1 VGKAATKFG
10 HRNYKVKLERREFVS
25 LVVGGF
31 VATIRAFV
39 LPAAFQ
45 EIGPR
50 WQKKVFKTI
59 FDVEPC

>member
-1 VGKAATKFG
+1 
-10 HRNYKVKLERREFVS
+10 LERREFVS

-39 LPAAFQ
+39 LPAALQ